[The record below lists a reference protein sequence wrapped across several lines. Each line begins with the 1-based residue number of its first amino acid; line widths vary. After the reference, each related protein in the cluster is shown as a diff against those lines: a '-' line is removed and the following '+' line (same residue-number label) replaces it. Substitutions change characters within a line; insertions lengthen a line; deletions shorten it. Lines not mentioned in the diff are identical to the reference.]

1 MAQGDS
7 FVRQP
12 SVASVASLLSRCS
25 GNNWEEQQGKIPLSY
40 QCVWLSVNMVPVTCL
55 GKWLF

>member
-1 MAQGDS
+1 MAQGES
-7 FVRQP
+7 SVCQL

-25 GNNWEEQQGKIPLSY
+25 GNNWEEQQGKIPLSC
-40 QCVWLSVNMVPVTCL
+40 QRVWLGVNMVPVTCQ